1 MNTQLV
7 LGTPW
12 GEGWGWLLPWRA
24 IRPGIEY
31 DGGERC
37 LFNWPV
43 AEGVRQEIEEAIGS
57 GILNRLSEGD
67 HLNCR

>member
-1 MNTQLV
+1 M
-7 LGTPW
+7 
-12 GEGWGWLLPWRA
+12 PWRA

-43 AEGVRQEIEEAIGS
+43 AEGVRQEIEGAIGS